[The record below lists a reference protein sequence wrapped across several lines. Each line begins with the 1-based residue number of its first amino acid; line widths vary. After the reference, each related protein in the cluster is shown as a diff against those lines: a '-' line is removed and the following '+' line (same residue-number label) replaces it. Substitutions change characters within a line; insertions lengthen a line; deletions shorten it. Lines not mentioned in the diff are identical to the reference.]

1 MRPDPAG
8 SARCRPALSKV
19 GAVHPGRSRR
29 ANPRA
34 ARQRVLRTRPGNGAA
49 EAYTAG
55 HEAGKSPCPAS
66 RRCFELLCSKLYRRH
81 WHVCYRLARTN
92 LLTSGDRA
100 GRGEQALEAKWSLM
114 GGRGGVACRQSCRQ
128 PRARATRTLPDELAG
143 QQGIVFQGGS
153 CTNAVTGAYS
163 NAALASQSLGELS
176 ELSSQDATNAAMASI
191 SGRRTAEEQ
200 RCPDGFTRRQR
211 RLPAGNIR
219 VSLRSRGAARRGLDF
234 DADRIAG
241 VRGNETDPRKSA
253 VAEPTARLAVW
264 AQTYG
269 DYERDTGQSPGS
281 GEFSVLALDARSTT
295 WSGGVLGGVD
305 YTFRDMAVG
314 GDGLI
319 VGVLAGQESSHVSLR
334 TASLSSDPTSPNGF
348 STMKAVLTG
357 PATGVYASYFD
368 GGFSTDLAFKVEF
381 FNLNLSF
388 SDLLGFQSA
397 PGFPPTSVP
406 FSGGGATSV
415 DNYTTSGNVNYRFP
429 VKRKRLDR
437 ADRRISIYPFAL
449 CLRRRRLGSRGR
461 FRPAAAGGRAFRAR
475 G

>member
-1 MRPDPAG
+1 MG
-8 SARCRPALSKV
+8 
-19 GAVHPGRSRR
+19 SRR
-29 ANPRA
+29 LKRSGVLLAAAAVLLAASLFGSPAHAQRA
-34 ARQRVLRTRPGNGAA
+34 LCPTSFPGQN
-49 EAYTAG
+49 
-55 HEAGKSPCPAS
+55 
-66 RRCFELLCSKLYRRH
+66 
-81 WHVCYRLARTN
+81 
-92 LLTSGDRA
+92 D
-100 GRGEQALEAKWSLM
+100 
-114 GGRGGVACRQSCRQ
+114 
-128 PRARATRTLPDELAG
+128 
-143 QQGIVFQGGS
+143 IVFQGSS

-191 SGRRTAEEQ
+191 SDRRTAEEQ
-200 RCPDGFTRRQR
+200 RCPDGFTRVNGACQ
-211 RLPAGNIR
+211 PEIS
-219 VSLRSRGAARRGLDF
+219 VSRFAPEASPDAAWMSTPTALQAF
-234 DADRIAG
+234 EQMKTALA
-241 VRGNETDPRKSA
+241 EAPL
-253 VAEPTARLAVW
+253 AEPTTRWAVW

-269 DYERDTGQSPGS
+269 DYERLTGQSPGL

-295 WSGGVLGGVD
+295 WTGGVLGGVD

-319 VGVLAGQESSHVSLR
+319 VGVLAGQELSHVSLR

-368 GGFSTDLAFKVEF
+368 GGFSTDSAFKVEF

-415 DNYTTSGNVNYRFP
+415 DELHHERQCELP
-429 VKRKRLDR
+429 IPPQRKRLDR
-437 ADRRISIYPFAL
+437 ADRRISVYPFAL
-449 CLRRRRLGSRGR
+449 RLRRRRLGSRGR